1 MSNTEPHHVVDAL
14 ADIVAAGWPEKAIAA
29 VEKRREELMN
39 ARTLHQVIKCTH
51 ELVSSLRE
59 TVLQRQGSR

>member
-14 ADIVAAGWPEKAIAA
+14 ADIVAAARPEKAIAA

-39 ARTLHQVIKCTH
+39 ARTLHQVIA
-51 ELVSSLRE
+51 
-59 TVLQRQGSR
+59 